1 MILKGNNMNAEIQT
15 LTRADESPQPCEL
28 TRRSVLR
35 LSGLTGAGVLAPGL
49 LAACWGDSD
58 TNYEATIAD
67 ARAAI
72 TQALADTDTPAISV
86 ALIDRERVI
95 WAEAF
100 GVIDKTSRA
109 APTTDTL
116 FCIGS
121 CSKMLATIATMMLV
135 ERGQVEL
142 DAPLLRYLPTFRMA
156 SPEYTQVTVRMLLN
170 HSSGFPGADYR
181 GIFRTSPFSGYA
193 EQVMQTL
200 ATARLKHAPGEMSV
214 YCNDGFTML
223 EPLIKAISGK
233 SYAQFVTD
241 EIFAPLGMKRSSYAL
256 QAFAAGSYAS
266 AYDGTTKLPQEFTLA
281 YASGGLCTTPT
292 EMARIARMFLGGGQ
306 LDGVRILEAATL
318 REMARNQTL
327 TQALQPVTISDGF
340 GLGWDGV
347 RQGGLAAVGVTAW
360 HKNGGTAVY
369 GSNFVVA
376 PDEGLALMITGSS
389 TDYDHGALAERILLQ
404 ALVERRRIAAMP
416 TPLPAIALP
425 EAMPSTAQLAAIEG
439 IYAQYLGMVRIQV
452 AADRTLSI
460 SSTKQGAWAAPTTG
474 WKLRNDGTF
483 STDADP
489 NMSYQSASALGESY
503 LTGRTAVGHYR
514 VQFTIAQK
522 LAPEPTLSKAW
533 LARLEQTWL
542 AVNEPA
548 DSFMWLFGSSPTLT
562 LDAAPDLP
570 GYLLV
575 SAEVIEQQNQITNAS
590 VSDSATRM
598 CLKIPGAKSRDLNA
612 LIVESRAGE
621 EWMHLSSSVFR
632 PAQSVPELAVG
643 TTTVAIGSEGF
654 AEWRALR
661 AGAAALPIALSG
673 ATAWRLYDAGF
684 QCLDSGTASAS
695 ATLPA
700 GTGIAYLML
709 FGTANTSITVRL
721 G

>member
-1 MILKGNNMNAEIQT
+1 AKLQT
-15 LTRADESPQPCEL
+15 LARPDESPQPCEL

-35 LSGLTGAGVLAPGL
+35 LSGLTGTGVLAPGL
-49 LAACWGDSD
+49 LAACWGS
-58 TNYEATIAD
+58 TTPSYEATIAD
-67 ARAAI
+67 ARIAVR
-72 TQALADTDTPAISV
+72 QALVDTETPSISV

-100 GVIDKTSRA
+100 GVIDKETKA
-109 APTTDTL
+109 APTPDTL

-121 CSKMLATIATMMLV
+121 CSKMLAAIASMILV
-135 ERGQVEL
+135 ERGKLDL
-142 DAPLLRYLPTFRMA
+142 DAPLVRYLSNFRMA

-181 GIFRTSPFSGYA
+181 GIFRSGPFSGYA
-193 EQVMQTL
+193 EQVMNAL
-200 ATARLKHAPGEMSV
+200 STARLKHVPGEMSV

-241 EIFAPLGMKRSSYAL
+241 EILAPLGMKRSTYSL

-266 AYDGTTKLPQEFTLA
+266 AYDGTTKLPQEYTLA
-281 YASGGLCTTPT
+281 YASGGLYTTPT
-292 EMARIARMFLGGGQ
+292 EMARIARMFLNGGQ
-306 LDGVRILEAATL
+306 FDGVHILQAATL
-318 REMARNQTL
+318 KEMARNQTL
-327 TQALQPVTISDGF
+327 TQALQPITTSDGY

-360 HKNGGTAVY
+360 HKNGGTSVY

-389 TDYDHGALAERILLQ
+389 TAYNHGALAERILLQ
-404 ALVERRRIAAMP
+404 ALAERGRIAAVP

-425 EAMPSTAQLAAIEG
+425 EAVPSAAQLAAIEG
-439 IYAQYLGMVRIQV
+439 IYAHYLGTIRIQV

-474 WKLRNDGTF
+474 WKLRSDGTF
-483 STDADP
+483 STDAAP
-489 NMSYQSASALGESY
+489 NMSYQSASAMGESY
-503 LTGRTAVGHYR
+503 LAGRTATGRGHYL
-514 VQFTIAQK
+514 VQFLSAQK
-522 LAPEPTLSKAW
+522 LAPKPPLSSVW
-533 LARLEQTWL
+533 LARLQQTWL
-542 AVNEPA
+542 AVSEPA
-548 DSFMWLFGSSPTLT
+548 DSFMWLFGFGPTLT
-562 LDAAPDLP
+562 LAAAPDSP

-575 SAEVIEQQNQITNAS
+575 SAEVIEEQSQITDAS

-598 CLKIPGAKSRDLNA
+598 CLRIPGNNSRDLNA
-612 LIVESRAGE
+612 LIVEPRAGE
-621 EWMHLSSSVFR
+621 EWMHLGSSVFR
-632 PAQSVPELAVG
+632 PAQSVPLLAVG
-643 TTTVAIGSEGF
+643 ATNIAVGSEGF
-654 AEWRALR
+654 ADWRALR

-673 ATAWRLYDAGF
+673 ATAWRLYDADF
-684 QCLDSGTASAS
+684 QCLGSGAASAS

-700 GTGIAYLML
+700 GTGLAYLML
-709 FGTANTSITVRL
+709 YGAANTSITVRL